1 MVQIPPPPTPSSTFI
16 WLWYRS
22 KYACNAKLTGSH
34 FRINAWLC
42 QYEADLWVNP
52 NGAFCVLF
60 SQCLWSVIY
69 AYMHTALPTL
79 PLKAFFWYREEE
91 EGRTANLICVTPY
104 IYVADIDSYQNSDPA
119 QLLWSLFEIINLLQF
134 SRIHFCSAH
143 HWSWKGVQGKISFFH
158 IWSRARSGT
167 SVTMTCVS
175 FLAIFRKN
183 YVSRLS
189 LFKKGFLSN

>member
-1 MVQIPPPPTPSSTFI
+1 MVQIPQPPTPSSTFN
-16 WLWYRS
+16 WVWYRS

-42 QYEADLWVNP
+42 GISTGQTFGWTP

-79 PLKAFFWYREEE
+79 TLTAFFFYTGRRGRGEQPTSSVSHQIYR
-91 EGRTANLICVTPY
+91 
-104 IYVADIDSYQNSDPA
+104 ADIASYQNSDPA
-119 QLLWSLFEIINLLQF
+119 QLLWSLFEIMNLLQF

-158 IWSRARSGT
+158 ICLGARSGT

-175 FLAIFRKN
+175 FFSNIQEELW
-183 YVSRLS
+183 
-189 LFKKGFLSN
+189 FKAFPL